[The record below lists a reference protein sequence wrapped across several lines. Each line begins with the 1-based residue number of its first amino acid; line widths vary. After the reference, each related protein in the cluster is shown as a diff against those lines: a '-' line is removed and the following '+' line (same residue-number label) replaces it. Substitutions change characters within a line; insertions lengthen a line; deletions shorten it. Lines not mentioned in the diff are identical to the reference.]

1 MYIVLPNAG
10 ALIFLRNPK
19 EQMAWGH
26 DGVWRRVQN
35 GAIRGIS
42 HFFFFTFN
50 WTRKGL
56 LGHHGGPGYH
66 EDLER
71 QVYTFYCTGYH
82 VDFSYFLK
90 VYESSSP
97 FLDYGYPSTD
107 SA

>member
-10 ALIFLRNPK
+10 ALIYLRNPN

-26 DGVWRRVQN
+26 DGVGDVYKM
-35 GAIRGIS
+35 APFVVY
-42 HFFFFTFN
+42 HTFFFTFN

-71 QVYTFYCTGYH
+71 QVYTFYGLPCR
-82 VDFSYFLK
+82 FFLFLK